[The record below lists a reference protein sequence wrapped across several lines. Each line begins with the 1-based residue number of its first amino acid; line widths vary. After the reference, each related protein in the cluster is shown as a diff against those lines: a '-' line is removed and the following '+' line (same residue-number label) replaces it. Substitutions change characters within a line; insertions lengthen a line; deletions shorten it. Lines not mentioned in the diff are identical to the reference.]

1 MTETEKVVLLIPGL
15 ADPENAAKAGEVL
28 DKRNQADYQCYMVL
42 RDIMEDS
49 FILREKTDQYGESLL
64 ERAKEAIQERE
75 TLSNQYVELLCGR
88 AS

>member
-1 MTETEKVVLLIPGL
+1 MTDQEKVVLLIPGL
-15 ADPENAAKAGEVL
+15 ADPENAAKAEKIL

-49 FILREKTDQYGESLL
+49 FILREETDQYGESLL

-75 TLSNQYVELLCGR
+75 TLSNQYMEILCGK